1 MNEIIT
7 IARKEFMDNWRNKWI
22 LGISTIFLILTL
34 VISYFGSRGGVGWK
48 DLDVTITGMINLVTF
63 LIPIIGLMLGYAS
76 IVGEEE
82 KGSLELLLCYPVRR
96 VEVLFG
102 KFLGLSAVMAV
113 ANFIGFGVAGIV
125 IGINVKG
132 VQWSSYGIFIIS
144 SILLGIVFIAIAMLF
159 SCLFKKRSTA
169 MAGTIFLWFL
179 FEMIWG
185 VIVAGILIAQYG
197 IEKMTDQNFVAP
209 NWYYLLSLINPIKA
223 YSTLVSLNTP
233 INNMIGK
240 TPSFV
245 NTPFMLIILFSWMI
259 ASLLIAYYIFNRKN
273 L

>member
-7 IARKEFMDNWRNKWI
+7 IAKKEFMDNWRNKWI
-22 LGISTIFLILTL
+22 LGVSIIFLILTL

-48 DLDVTITGMINLVTF
+48 DLNATIEGMITLVAF

-82 KGSLELLLCYPVRR
+82 KGSLELLLSYPVKR

-102 KFLGLSAVMAV
+102 KFLGLGTVMAV

-132 VQWSSYGIFIIS
+132 IQWGSYSIFILS

-169 MAGTIFLWFL
+169 MGGAIFLWFL
-179 FEMIWG
+179 FEMIWS
-185 VIVAGILIAQYG
+185 VIVAGILIARYG
-197 IEKMTDQNFVAP
+197 IGKMTDPNFMAP
-209 NWYYLLSLINPIKA
+209 NWYYLSSLINPIKA
-223 YSTLVSLNTP
+223 YSALVSLNTP

-240 TPSFV
+240 MPSFV
-245 NTPFMLIILFSWMI
+245 NTSFTLVILFSWMI
-259 ASLLIAYYIFNRKN
+259 ISLVLAYYIFNKKN